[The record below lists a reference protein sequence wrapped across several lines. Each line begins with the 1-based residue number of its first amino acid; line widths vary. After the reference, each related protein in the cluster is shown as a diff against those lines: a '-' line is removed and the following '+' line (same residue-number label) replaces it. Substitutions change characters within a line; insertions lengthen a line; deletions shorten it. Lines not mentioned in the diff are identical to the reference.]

1 MTPSFLVPPRD
12 SNNAPL
18 PSSTSHRQTQ
28 ARKLPQTLNY
38 AGGGIFVSGLPDQS
52 HPDRPVTS
60 RMAGDEKLAT
70 QGRPLTDKK
79 TTLADHVKGSVS
91 VDPQNG
97 PAPPPGAPAV
107 AALGDMNL
115 GEGSATPAW
124 VAYDGQSL
132 SYGAYFTEKALDGR
146 DRHRQCVIRFH
157 LEDGTV
163 DVHENKT
170 DNSGIVQGRILKRHA
185 AVGASGT
192 PLAIADFQIGRP
204 VTIYGR
210 VYNVV
215 CADAFTRDFLQT
227 EGIAVAP
234 DQPFPPTLV
243 DEGPGVL
250 GTIGMGVRGVGGQRV
265 FAADP
270 VEVVI
275 GSSASSDPA
284 EPARDPFTKDVLSF
298 KCSWDDSVQGIVHY
312 TLNYFLA
319 DGTVEVLEEEAPGR
333 DPFPKMLARSKL
345 PAGGA
350 FAVGPPGE
358 KNVTFLKP
366 SDVVMGKPIGVYG
379 RNLTVHDCDDFTRA
393 YYVKVLGRTILEMA
407 PKPLDGGAMKRTVVD
422 PPPNGFGSDVDSL
435 RNCHSLVPKRGPTD
449 LRHFEKNFGKELRF
463 NAAFAGPGL
472 VSPND
477 ERRFIVTYYLVDGT
491 IGVYEP
497 PMSNS
502 GIIGGKFLERTL
514 EPVKKPGARAPYVA
528 RDFHVGATVTLNS
541 HRFELLNTDESTEKI
556 IRSL

>member
-1 MTPSFLVPPRD
+1 
-12 SNNAPL
+12 
-18 PSSTSHRQTQ
+18 
-28 ARKLPQTLNY
+28 
-38 AGGGIFVSGLPDQS
+38 
-52 HPDRPVTS
+52 
-60 RMAGDEKLAT
+60 MAGDEKLAT

-79 TTLADHVKGSVS
+79 TTLADHVKGSVA

-107 AALGDMNL
+107 AALGDMKL

-132 SYGAYFTEKALDGR
+132 SYGAYFVEKALDGR
-146 DRHRQCVIRFH
+146 DRIRRCVIRFH

-163 DVHENKT
+163 DVHEHKT

-185 AVGASGT
+185 AVGASGE
-192 PLAIADFQIGRP
+192 PLAIADFQIGST
-204 VTIYGR
+204 VAIYGR
-210 VYNVV
+210 EYNVV
-215 CADAFTRDFLQT
+215 CCDAYTREFLRKEGLTIAAD
-227 EGIAVAP
+227 V
-234 DQPFPPTLV
+234 PFPDTLV

-250 GTIGMGVRGVGGQRV
+250 GTIGMGVRGVGGKRV
-265 FAADP
+265 FETDP

-275 GSSASSDPA
+275 GASSASSNQIA
-284 EPARDPFTKDVLSF
+284 EPAIDPFTKDVLSF

-350 FAVGPPGE
+350 FDVGPPGE
-358 KNVTFLKP
+358 KTRTFLKP
-366 SDVVMGKPIGVYG
+366 ADIVMGQPVGVYG

-393 YYVKVLGRTILEMA
+393 YYVKTLGRTILEMA
-407 PKPLDGGAMKRTVVD
+407 PKPLDDGSVKHHYVD
-422 PPPNGFGSDVDSL
+422 PPHNGFGSETDSL
-435 RNCHSLVPKRGPTD
+435 RNCHSLVPKRAPPN

-472 VSPND
+472 VPPND
-477 ERRFIVTYYLVDGT
+477 ERRFIVTFYLVDGT
-491 IGVYEP
+491 ISVYEP
-497 PMSNS
+497 PVSNS

-514 EPVKKPGARAPYVA
+514 EPVRKPGARAPYVA
-528 RDFHVGATVTLNS
+528 RDFYVGATVTLNS
-541 HRFELLNTDESTEKI
+541 HRFELLNTDESTESI